1 MSTAKRRPRSQA
13 SASPIAPRLVLV
25 GGTEGDRSDRIE
37 AVRRRIRSGYYE
49 RRDIRDSLA
58 RAVIDALR
66 DDD

>member
-1 MSTAKRRPRSQA
+1 MSTPKRRPRTRA
-13 SASPIAPRLVLV
+13 SETSAAPRLVLV
-25 GGTEGDRSDRIE
+25 GGTEGDRSNRIE

-49 RRDIRDSLA
+49 RHDIRESLA